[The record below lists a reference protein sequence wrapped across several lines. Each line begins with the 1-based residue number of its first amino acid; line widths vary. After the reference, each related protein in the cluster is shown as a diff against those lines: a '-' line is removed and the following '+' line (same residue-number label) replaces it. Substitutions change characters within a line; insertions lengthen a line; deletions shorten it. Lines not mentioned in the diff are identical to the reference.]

1 MQYIAVVSLNG
12 YDIGYFGPFNTRE
25 HADKFVA
32 HCADRSSVRIE
43 EIMSPN
49 CIEMLFE
56 VR

>member
-32 HCADRSSVRIE
+32 SCAYPSSVRVE
-43 EIMSPN
+43 ELMLPN
-49 CIEMLFE
+49 CIEMLFGA
-56 VR
+56 R